1 VRVEFLTDEEAAS
14 YGRYNGSPSRAE
26 RERAFFLDDA
36 DKALIARRRGDHNR
50 LGFSLQM
57 TTVRSLGLFLA
68 DPLDVPNA
76 VLEYLANQLDI
87 ADPSCVK
94 RYKTRCSGPCHQPQ
108 RGGPGPPDEAGG
120 RLVAAEL
127 DLCVHG
133 RRAETTG
140 DGTSP
145 SPQAHLGD
153 GRGTKDGRVADT
165 GQQPGTSAAS
175 TVWLVTP
182 TRALGRIAKRRL

>member
-1 VRVEFLTDEEAAS
+1 MPVEFLTDEEAAS

-26 RERAFFLDDA
+26 MERAFFLDDA

-94 RYKTRCSGPCHQPQ
+94 RYTERRTTRFEHAEEITGVLGL
-108 RGGPGPPDEAGG
+108 RDFAEAAQEFIGW
-120 RLVAAEL
+120 VDA
-127 DLCVHG
+127 
-133 RRAETTG
+133 
-140 DGTSP
+140 
-145 SPQAHLGD
+145 
-153 GRGTKDGRVADT
+153 
-165 GQQPGTSAAS
+165 
-175 TVWLVTP
+175 
-182 TRALGRIAKRRL
+182 